1 MNVNVYIDILINKVK
16 SLLHINKTCLSAMVI
31 NSDVEDTA
39 AIRQNARFYN
49 SSLGRYSYVGR
60 ETLVQNTKIGD
71 FCSISES
78 CNIGMP
84 SHPVTMVSTSPVFL
98 KGNNVMKKNFAEFEH
113 TACKDTE
120 IGSDVWLGANV
131 SIKSGLKI
139 GHGAIVGTGA
149 VVTHDIPPYEIWGGN
164 PARCIKKRFDDE
176 TIERLLKSEWWT
188 LSDNELS
195 TYSEY
200 FNDPIR
206 FLQYVEE
213 KIK

>member
-1 MNVNVYIDILINKVK
+1 MGINVYVDIMANKVK
-16 SLLHINKTCLSAMVI
+16 SLLHINKICFSAMVI
-31 NSDVEDTA
+31 DSKVDNTA
-39 AIRQNARFYN
+39 AIRQNARFY
-49 SSLGRYSYVGR
+49 SSTLGRFSYVGR
-60 ETLVQNTKIGD
+60 NTLVQNTEIGA

-98 KGNNVMKKNFAEFEH
+98 NGGNVLKKNFSEFEH
-113 TACKDTE
+113 TACAATE
-120 IGSDVWLGANV
+120 IGCDVWLGADV

-164 PARCIKKRFDDE
+164 PARCIKKRFDDA

-188 LSDNELS
+188 FSDEELKKYSSFFNEP
-195 TYSEY
+195 
-200 FNDPIR
+200 DK
-206 FLQYVEE
+206 FLEAYEE
-213 KIK
+213 ETK

>member
-1 MNVNVYIDILINKVK
+1 MNANVYIDILINKVK
-16 SLLHINKTCLSAMVI
+16 SLLRINKTCLSAMVI

-39 AIRQNARFYN
+39 AIRQNVRFYN

-60 ETLVQNTKIGD
+60 ETLVQNTKIGA
-71 FCSISES
+71 FCSVSES

-98 KGNNVMKKNFAEFEH
+98 KGNNVLKKNFAEFEH
-113 TACKDTE
+113 TACKNTE
-120 IGSDVWLGANV
+120 IGSDVWLGAAV
-131 SIKSGLKI
+131 SVKSGLKI

-188 LSDNELS
+188 LSDNELI
-195 TYSEY
+195 TYREY

-213 KIK
+213 K

>member
-1 MNVNVYIDILINKVK
+1 MSGNVYIDIMVNKVK
-16 SLLHINKTCLSAMVI
+16 SLLHLNKICFSAMVI
-31 NSDVEDTA
+31 ASDVDNTA
-39 AIRQNARFYN
+39 AIRQDARFYS

-60 ETLVQNTKIGD
+60 NSLVQNTEIGA

-84 SHPVTMVSTSPVFL
+84 SHPVTMVSSSPVFL
-98 KGNNVMKKNFAEFEH
+98 EGSNVLKKNFSSFEH

-164 PARCIKKRFDDE
+164 PARCIKKRFDDA
-176 TIERLLKSEWWT
+176 TIERLLKSQWWN
-188 LSDNELS
+188 LSDDELKK
-195 TYSEY
+195 YSEF
-200 FNDPIR
+200 FNEPNK
-206 FLQYVEE
+206 FLEYIEE
-213 KIK
+213 KKK